1 MYLMFPL
8 NIRYQRTGPL
18 AFILVSFSFSPEESS
33 EKKTHKR
40 AEKETAELWCL
51 LPNRK
56 HQSMPSRRHEG
67 WPRRGHKSVLRRTR
81 RHQSLPERRY
91 ESLPTLCPYALMP
104 LCPHT
109 PSPPLCFIPTTSQ
122 PQSRSRAC
130 VCVWKK
136 LIVTHHSPFYY
147 TLPLLC
153 RSGLSLF
160 DVFGISTLTELH
172 HRPMMVSP
180 PQNMTSSPTMAPIS
194 PSGNLTRFIPTDPQF
209 AFYGTSLPW
218 IIRDTRPHS
227 HL

>member
-1 MYLMFPL
+1 LHSFDSYDLSKPEPLEQIYFSSVQYKLEKTLYHTLMYLMFPL

-104 LCPHT
+104 THT
-109 PSPPLCFIPTTSQ
+109 QSAFVLYTNNITTS
-122 PQSRSRAC
+122 
-130 VCVWKK
+130 
-136 LIVTHHSPFYY
+136 
-147 TLPLLC
+147 
-153 RSGLSLF
+153 
-160 DVFGISTLTELH
+160 
-172 HRPMMVSP
+172 
-180 PQNMTSSPTMAPIS
+180 
-194 PSGNLTRFIPTDPQF
+194 IP
-209 AFYGTSLPW
+209 
-218 IIRDTRPHS
+218 
-227 HL
+227 